1 MYNCSLIASL
11 VVHNHGRVQMLEM
24 LVLVMSSKHGLSV
37 HIISS
42 HISLVHYLIFKAHAV
57 SGKDSDAPCVVLV
70 VERKVTDWVQAEVL
84 KLIIVVGA
92 MMIVITMESLVAMVT
107 LMCCSSM

>member
-1 MYNCSLIASL
+1 MVYQCTLY
-11 VVHNHGRVQMLEM
+11 H
-24 LVLVMSSKHGLSV
+24 
-37 HIISS
+37 HIFHSYIG
-42 HISLVHYLIFKAHAV
+42 IILIFKAHAV

-70 VERKVTDWVQAEVL
+70 VKRKVTDWVQAEVL

>member
-1 MYNCSLIASL
+1 MVHQCSKLAL
-11 VVHNHGRVQMLEM
+11 YH
-24 LVLVMSSKHGLSV
+24 
-37 HIISS
+37 HIFHSYID
-42 HISLVHYLIFKAHAV
+42 IILLFKAQYLA
-57 SGKDSDAPCVVLV
+57 KTDAPCVVLV
-70 VERKVTDWVQAEVL
+70 AERKVTDWVQAEIL